1 MNQKELQYKAKNPYI
16 FNKVTVNDKATH
28 IFSDI
33 YAPSR
38 HMHRSILQ
46 THTALHQH
54 DYFEVIFIISGEI
67 IQIIENQTFH
77 YTSGQCCI
85 LNRNICHSEIYYDK
99 AELLFMM
106 LTEDFLTPLVDDTFI
121 YSSTNIYHNTFDS
134 ISLLI
139 NQNKHCKFY
148 SVKKYIRFTPIYETT
163 QCNDLHTE
171 TNTLI
176 EQIINAT
183 YQQKVGCS
191 FIVAGLISR
200 LFSILEDSSK
210 YTKDVISLTQACEE
224 KLLTRITDLLEKNKG
239 NLSRSELEKQL
250 HYNADYINRVIK
262 KSTGFTLTEYGHLF
276 SLQEAAYLLQ
286 TTNDTIS
293 NIVTNLGFSNRTYF
307 NKIFRNRYGMTPIEY
322 RNSFQ
327 DQ

>member
-1 MNQKELQYKAKNPYI
+1 MNQKELQYTAKSPYI
-16 FNKVTVNDKATH
+16 FNKVTVNEKATH

-85 LNRNICHSEIYYDK
+85 LNRNICHSEVYYNK

-106 LTEDFLTPLVDDTFI
+106 LTEEFLTPLVDDTFI
-121 YSSTNIYHNTFDS
+121 YSTTNIYHNAFDS

-139 NQNKHCKFY
+139 NQNKHCKY
-148 SVKKYIRFTPIYETT
+148 YNVKKYISFSPVYETSPFDF
-163 QCNDLHTE
+163 QAE
-171 TNTLI
+171 TNTI
-176 EQIINAT
+176 VEQIINAT
-183 YQQKVGCS
+183 YHQKAGCG

-200 LFSILEDSSK
+200 FFSILEDSSK
-210 YTKDVISLTQACEE
+210 FTKNVISLTRECEE
-224 KLLTRITDLLEKNKG
+224 KLLTLITDLLEKNKG
-239 NLSRSELEKQL
+239 NISRRNLEQQL
-250 HYNADYINRVIK
+250 HYNADYINRVVK
-262 KSTGFTLTEYGHLF
+262 KSTGLTLTEYGHLF
-276 SLQEAAYLLQ
+276 GLQEAAHLLQ
-286 TTNDTIS
+286 TTDDTIS
-293 NIVTNLGFSNRTYF
+293 DIVANLGFSNRTYF
-307 NKIFRNRYGMTPIEY
+307 NKIFRCKYGMTPIEY
-322 RNSFQ
+322 RNSSRN
-327 DQ
+327 